1 MRFSGAS
8 ALLLA
13 AAVAA
18 GCSSAKPDGAKIY
31 LANCASCHQVDG
43 KGVAGSFPPLAGSD
57 IVKGDP
63 VRAIHIVKYGLT
75 GPLEVTGKSYD
86 GMMPAWSPQ
95 LSDDAIAAALTYARA
110 SWGNGAA
117 AVTATQVGAVAK

>member
-1 MRFSGAS
+1 MRLFRAY

-31 LANCASCHQVDG
+31 LTNCASCHQVDG
-43 KGVAGSFPPLAGSD
+43 KGVAGSFPPLAGSE

-63 VRAIHIVKYGLT
+63 TRAIHIVKYGLT
-75 GPLEVTGKSYD
+75 GPLQVASKSYD

-117 AVTATQVGAVAK
+117 AVTAAQVGTVAK